1 MIIVLVRIS
10 SDLIYGDW
18 NIKRPRNT
26 HARLNKNITQ
36 ARDESD
42 ALQWPEA
49 FMKRPGQ
56 TSFLFFLLF

>member
-10 SDLIYGDW
+10 SDLNYGDW

-42 ALQWPEA
+42 ALQ
-49 FMKRPGQ
+49 
-56 TSFLFFLLF
+56 